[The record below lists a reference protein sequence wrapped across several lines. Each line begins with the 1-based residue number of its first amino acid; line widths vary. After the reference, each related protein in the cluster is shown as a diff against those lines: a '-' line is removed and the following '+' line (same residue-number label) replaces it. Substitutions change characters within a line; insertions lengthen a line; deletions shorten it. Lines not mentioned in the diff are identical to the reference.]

1 MWHHLTAACGTFF
14 PVQSSG
20 NKPIHHV
27 CPSGELLSGAGFVGE
42 DKSSPVMPCCVT
54 FVLNVL
60 SRGVYTGTHIDG
72 FHGHH
77 TLSDVIMAKL
87 PEYISQL
94 RGPAAQSD
102 TTGQI

>member
-1 MWHHLTAACGTFF
+1 MWHHLTAACGTFSRCSRRGTNPYTMF
-14 PVQSSG
+14 VPPE
-20 NKPIHHV
+20 NFYPE
-27 CPSGELLSGAGFVGE
+27 PGFVGE